1 MEPVTLLQHR
11 FPVKVISYNYDA
23 SPVSRQL
30 LTNKSAYPIFI
41 LVICITV
48 NPFPYAS
55 QGIECISLILMYYCR
70 YLLK

>member
-1 MEPVTLLQHR
+1 MLQHR

-41 LVICITV
+41 FVICITS
-48 NPFPYAS
+48 NPFPYDA
-55 QGIECISLILMYYCR
+55 QGIECISYFLCIIAVIC
-70 YLLK
+70 

>member
-30 LTNKSAYPIFI
+30 LTNMIAYPIFI
-41 LVICITV
+41 LLIRITSKLFPHDSQVIEYISSFLCIIAVIC
-48 NPFPYAS
+48 
-55 QGIECISLILMYYCR
+55 
-70 YLLK
+70 

>member
-1 MEPVTLLQHR
+1 MLQHR

-41 LVICITV
+41 LVIRMTSKLFLHDAQVIEYISSFLCIITV
-48 NPFPYAS
+48 
-55 QGIECISLILMYYCR
+55 IC
-70 YLLK
+70 